1 MYQSLEVLS
10 QTKNGLFT
18 FCNHSKL
25 FQLVFNNL
33 CFEFYEWELENFKK
47 YIFQLDVTYWEKNYI
62 QSLNQRKIP
71 ISVGN
76 KFFTILVNKQELDEI
91 KNLLHI
97 EFSPIKLLKHK
108 DINYQFIE
116 N

>member
-1 MYQSLEVLS
+1 MCHPLEILN

-47 YIFQLDVTYWEKNYI
+47 YLVTLDVTYWEKDLLPSI
-62 QSLNQRKIP
+62 NQRKIP

-76 KFFTILVNKQELDEI
+76 KYFVILVNKQEILEI
-91 KNLLHI
+91 KNLLAI
-97 EFSPIKLLKHK
+97 ELPQIRLLKHE